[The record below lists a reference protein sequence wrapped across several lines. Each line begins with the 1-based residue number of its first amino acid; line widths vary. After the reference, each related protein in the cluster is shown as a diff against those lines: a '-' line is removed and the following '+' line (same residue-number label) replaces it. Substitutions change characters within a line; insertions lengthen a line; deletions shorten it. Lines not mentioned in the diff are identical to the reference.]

1 MSHFFLKVVPPR
13 PTFGEDASA
22 DELAAMQRHFDYW
35 LDLSKGGS
43 ALIFGPVMD
52 AGGIYGMG
60 VVEVADEAAAHA
72 IAAADPAVAAGVV
85 RITVSP
91 MRVGAI
97 RA

>member
-1 MSHFFLKVVPPR
+1 
-13 PTFGEDASA
+13 
-22 DELAAMQRHFDYW
+22 
-35 LDLSKGGS
+35 
-43 ALIFGPVMD
+43 MD

-91 MRVGAI
+91 MRVGGI